1 MSQAPNLSKPRII
14 VYIDGANFHHGLRDF
29 NQKYSDF
36 HVDFNRFCKK
46 YCGNRDLV
54 DIHYYSI
61 HYSKGKNIIM
71 HNKQKFFFDSLKAV
85 GINVDLLE
93 INSGSN
99 KIKGD
104 DIKLALD
111 MFEDAFKK
119 NFDIGVLVSGDGD
132 FEPLI
137 RKVHKYHKKVELW
150 YFEGRTSRKLM
161 MASDSKEIITRSQI
175 RKFYSKFKKKL
186 AIV

>member
-1 MSQAPNLSKPRII
+1 MSEAPNVSKPRII

-29 NQKYSDF
+29 NKKYSDF
-36 HVDFNRFCKK
+36 YVDFNRFCKN
-46 YCGNRDLV
+46 YCENRDLV

-61 HYSKGKNIIM
+61 HYSRGKNIIM
-71 HNKQKFFFDSLKAV
+71 HNKQEAFFDSLKAV
-85 GINVDLLE
+85 GIKVHLSYV
-93 INSGSN
+93 NSESN

-104 DIKLALD
+104 DIRLALD

-119 NFDIGVLVSGDGD
+119 NFDIAVLVSGDGD

-137 RKVHKYHKKVELW
+137 RKVHKSNKKVELW
-150 YFEGRTSRKLM
+150 YFEKRTSFKLM
-161 MASDSKEIITRSQI
+161 LASDSKKVITRTQI
-175 RKFYSKFKKKL
+175 RKCYLKFKKKL

>member
-1 MSQAPNLSKPRII
+1 MSKAPNLSKPRII

-36 HVDFNRFCKK
+36 YVDFNLFCEN

-54 DIHYYSI
+54 NIHYYSI
-61 HYSKGKNIIM
+61 HYSKNKDIIM
-71 HNKQKFFFDSLKAV
+71 YNKQKDFFDFLKAV
-85 GINVDLLE
+85 GIKVHLLE
-93 INSGSN
+93 IGSHSK

-111 MFEDAFKK
+111 MFEDAFKN

-137 RKVHKYHKKVELW
+137 RKVQKYHKKVEIW
-150 YFEGRTSRKLM
+150 YFKERTSRKLM
-161 MASDSKEIITRSQI
+161 MASDSNKIITRPQI
-175 RKFYSKFKKKL
+175 RKCDLNLMEKL